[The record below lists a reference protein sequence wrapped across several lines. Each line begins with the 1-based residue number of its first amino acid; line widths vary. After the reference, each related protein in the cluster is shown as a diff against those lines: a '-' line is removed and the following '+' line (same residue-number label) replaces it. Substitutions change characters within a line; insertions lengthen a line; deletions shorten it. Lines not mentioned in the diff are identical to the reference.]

1 MAGVQAGVQL
11 FPALS
16 APYTQAVDSERNKRP
31 GSAFA
36 EDLRR
41 VGVAL
46 IIAGLV
52 GAFMREHVAS
62 GAAIVAALLGAL
74 LCGLGYWIHHKEVQS

>member
-1 MAGVQAGVQL
+1 MKPLHAI
-11 FPALS
+11 
-16 APYTQAVDSERNKRP
+16 
-31 GSAFA
+31 A

-52 GAFMREHVAS
+52 GSFLQDQVPAL
-62 GAAIVAALLGAL
+62 AALAGIVIGIVSNLV
-74 LCGLGYWIHHKEVQS
+74 GYWLHSKEESE

>member
-1 MAGVQAGVQL
+1 MKPLHAI
-11 FPALS
+11 
-16 APYTQAVDSERNKRP
+16 
-31 GSAFA
+31 A

-52 GAFMREHVAS
+52 GAFLQDTVP
-62 GAAIVAALLGAL
+62 AIAALAGIVIGVLSNL
-74 LCGLGYWIHHKEVQS
+74 MGYWLHSKEETP